1 MGAHCQGCNT
11 NTLGIALEGNYDNR
25 IEMPTEQFNAWCELK
40 YYLCNK
46 YSNMPVYG
54 HREKGESE
62 CTGKKIHLID
72 LKVE

>member
-1 MGAHCQGCNT
+1 
-11 NTLGIALEGNYDNR
+11 
-25 IEMPTEQFNAWCELK
+25 MPTEQFNAWCELK

-62 CTGKKIHLID
+62 YTEENFHLID